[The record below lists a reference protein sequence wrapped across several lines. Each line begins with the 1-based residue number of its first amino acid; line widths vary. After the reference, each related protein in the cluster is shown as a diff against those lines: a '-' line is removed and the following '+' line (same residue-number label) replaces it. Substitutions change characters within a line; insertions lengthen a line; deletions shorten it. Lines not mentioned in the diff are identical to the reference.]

1 MFFFRNEG
9 VINIIIT
16 IPEPVFIK
24 SIDTEDH
31 RHTVE
36 HMCEIMEEIIEKY
49 GALKFFTVTTDNA
62 KNMRKAC
69 KLLEQKYPHLSSY
82 GCLAH
87 TLNLMIGDIRKLVSV
102 KKYIDDVNEIIKTI
116 RGHTV
121 LLSMF
126 TKIGKENNIITT
138 LKLPVITRWGSV
150 VLSLKSMLQC
160 KTILRILA
168 VSEDVGQLPEPM
180 KRKLRDDIFWV
191 KILKLTNLLEP
202 ILQWITRL
210 ESNKPTIHFV
220 TQAFSEISKSFN
232 DNLPEAPI
240 SKIDQERIIEIFEH
254 RRKFA
259 LKPIHLAADILNCS
273 SIGSN
278 ITDQEQV
285 EAMQFI
291 CEVAEDLN
299 YSQVKIS
306 AILINLAKY
315 RAKEGLWKNSFIWIS
330 AKDIEPALW
339 WKGICGS
346 SCLSSIAHRILSN
359 PATSA
364 ATERSFSTEGF
375 IHSKHR
381 NRLLNSRIEK
391 LSFVKQN
398 LKISSD
404 VKVNTKNVNNLSVN
418 VDTLNQTNYETEI
431 IEVNY

>member
-31 RHTVE
+31 RHTGE

-69 KLLEQKYPHLSSY
+69 KRLEQKYPHLSSY
-82 GCLAH
+82 GCLVH

-121 LLSMF
+121 LLSKF

-138 LKLPVITRWGSV
+138 LKLPVITPWGSV

-168 VSEDVGQLPEPM
+168 VSEDVGQLPESM
-180 KRKLRDDIFWV
+180 KRKLKDDIFWV

-210 ESNKPTIHFV
+210 DSNKPTKHLV

-240 SKIDQERIIEIFEH
+240 SKIDQERIIEVFEH

-285 EAMQFI
+285 EAIQFI
-291 CEVAEDLN
+291 CKVAEDLN
-299 YSQVKIS
+299 YNQAEIS
-306 AILINLAKY
+306 AILIDLAKY
-315 RAKEGLWKNSFIWIS
+315 RAKEGLWQKSFIWIS

-339 WKGICGS
+339 
-346 SCLSSIAHRILSN
+346 
-359 PATSA
+359 
-364 ATERSFSTEGF
+364 
-375 IHSKHR
+375 
-381 NRLLNSRIEK
+381 
-391 LSFVKQN
+391 
-398 LKISSD
+398 
-404 VKVNTKNVNNLSVN
+404 
-418 VDTLNQTNYETEI
+418 
-431 IEVNY
+431 

>member
-31 RHTVE
+31 RHTGE

-69 KLLEQKYPHLSSY
+69 KRLEQKYPHLSSY
-82 GCLAH
+82 GCLVH

-210 ESNKPTIHFV
+210 ESNKPTIHLV

-240 SKIDQERIIEIFEH
+240 SKIDQERIIEVFEH

-285 EAMQFI
+285 EAIQFI
-291 CEVAEDLN
+291 CKVAEDLN
-299 YSQVKIS
+299 YNQAEIS
-306 AILINLAKY
+306 AILIDLAKY
-315 RAKEGLWKNSFIWIS
+315 RAKEGLWQKSFIWIS

-339 WKGICGS
+339 
-346 SCLSSIAHRILSN
+346 
-359 PATSA
+359 
-364 ATERSFSTEGF
+364 
-375 IHSKHR
+375 
-381 NRLLNSRIEK
+381 
-391 LSFVKQN
+391 
-398 LKISSD
+398 
-404 VKVNTKNVNNLSVN
+404 
-418 VDTLNQTNYETEI
+418 
-431 IEVNY
+431 